1 MSETSPV
8 IGSSVVLVAIN
19 AVTAAVG
26 SIEKRGRNQ
35 FHNYE
40 YATAADILH
49 KLQPLL
55 ADAGLVIVTTQ
66 KETRLFDDEPRTETS
81 TASFPLVVAID
92 YEFALWHT
100 SGAVHPDRPVI
111 TGVAT
116 CRNSKGGFDD
126 KAANKC
132 LTAATKYFLL
142 NLFKIPTG
150 DYADADADE
159 DKGIEPTPRK
169 TSYRARKDGDFDG
182 IAAEVNAITNLDDLV
197 AWRWRGANSD
207 KIGKWPAQWLQSF
220 NEEIYEPKLAELR
233 KAAGL
238 DRSARTEA
246 RLADADSAAL
256 LKSLVNIMNDSSVNR
271 AQLKSW
277 AGDKQIKATIATLSE
292 DDEMRMRDAY
302 EARRDELA
310 E

>member
-1 MSETSPV
+1 MSETSP
-8 IGSSVVLVAIN
+8 VLVAIN

-81 TASFPLVVAID
+81 TAPFPRVMAID

-197 AWRWRGANSD
+197 AWRTANSA

-233 KAAGL
+233 KVAWL
-238 DRSARTEA
+238 DRPARTEA
-246 RLADADSAAL
+246 RLSATDSAAL
-256 LKSLVNIMNDSSVNR
+256 LKSLVNKMTTSIFNR
-271 AQLKSW
+271 AQLHSW
-277 AGDKQIKATIATLSE
+277 AGSKQIKAAIASLSE
-292 DDEMRMRDAY
+292 DDEMKLRDAY